1 MEEKGNLVEKVII
14 NEGELD
20 DINIYGIL
28 GLEHL
33 PGAVFIDCGC
43 WNLGA
48 VVDEGEVT
56 RNTNRKGP
64 DILQA

>member
-1 MEEKGNLVEKVII
+1 MEEKGNLVERVII

-20 DINIYGIL
+20 DIKIYGIL

-43 WNLGA
+43 
-48 VVDEGEVT
+48 
-56 RNTNRKGP
+56 
-64 DILQA
+64 